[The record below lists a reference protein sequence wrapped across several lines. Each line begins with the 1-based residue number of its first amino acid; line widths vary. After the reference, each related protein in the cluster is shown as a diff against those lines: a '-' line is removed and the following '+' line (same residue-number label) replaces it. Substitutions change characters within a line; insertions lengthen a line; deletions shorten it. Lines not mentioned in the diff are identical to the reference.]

1 MNRRVL
7 WLSLAVFSISALPI
21 GIAKADVTPI
31 VEIAQSTSG
40 RSALRPCASPAHLT
54 CIESLSAILPNGT
67 TNEFKLLQAPTGSYL
82 DSKIQVTENS
92 LYSWS
97 FIDVDGSTRQMYTDG
112 NLSGE
117 NYRGEQVNFNLQP
130 KMTFAFVSPP
140 VKDVTSGIKFKFV
153 FRSSWVVPVAA
164 FLMASNAEYKDEKIE
179 NGHRYTYIGSPFVGT
194 NYVGRSLTGLSDEAS
209 DQTKSDSEN
218 IRMYFLIDHA
228 SSIPGGSYGDT
239 RCSKL
244 GYPVTSHNAYGGGIP
259 HLVDN
264 DTMKFEIYSPHLLST
279 GALTTGF
286 FSTYMSVTWMDCMW
300 PGNNV
305 SKSPKVEVSVINSD
319 GTTQVATTS
328 FKIENGFL
336 VVNARGFHFSSPTV
350 QLKAIKS
357 ESPTPAVSASPE
369 PSAVA
374 SEKAVASV
382 PVIKSG
388 KKVTIS
394 CIKMKT
400 LKKITGIN
408 PKCPSGYTKK

>member
-7 WLSLAVFSISALPI
+7 WLSLAIFSFSTAST
-21 GIAKADVTPI
+21 GFANADVTPI
-31 VEIAQSTSG
+31 VEIAKDTSG
-40 RSALRPCASPAHLT
+40 RMALRPCASPAHLT

-67 TNEFKLLQAPTGSYL
+67 TNEFKLLQAPTGNYL
-82 DSKIQVTENS
+82 DSKNQVTENS
-92 LYSWS
+92 LTSWS
-97 FIDVDGSTRQMYTDG
+97 FVDIDGTTRQIYTDG

-117 NYRGEQVNFNLQP
+117 KYKGEQVNFNLQP
-130 KMTFAFVSPP
+130 KMTFAFVDPP

-194 NYVGRSLTGLSDEAS
+194 NYVGGPLSGLSNEAS
-209 DQTKSDSEN
+209 DLTKSNSEE

-259 HLVDN
+259 RLVDN

-279 GALTTGF
+279 GALSTGF
-286 FSTYMSVTWMDCMW
+286 FTTYMSVSWMDCMW

-336 VVNARGFHFSSPTV
+336 VVNARGFHFSAPTI
-350 QLKAIKS
+350 QLKAIKAV
-357 ESPTPAVSASPE
+357 SPTPGVSASPT
-369 PSAVA
+369 PMA
-374 SEKAVASV
+374 SEKAVVAA
-382 PVIKSG
+382 PVIKSP

-400 LKKITGIN
+400 LKKITGTN
-408 PKCPSGYTKK
+408 PKCPSGYKKK

>member
-7 WLSLAVFSISALPI
+7 WISLAIISFSTLPI
-21 GIAKADVTPI
+21 GLASADVTPI
-31 VEIAQSTSG
+31 VEIEQSTSG
-40 RSALRPCASPAHLT
+40 RMALRPCTSPAHLT

-82 DSKIQVTENS
+82 DSKNQVTENS

-97 FIDVDGSTRQMYTDG
+97 FVDVDGTTRQIYTDG

-130 KMTFAFVSPP
+130 KMAFAFVSPQ

-279 GALTTGF
+279 GAPSTGF
-286 FSTYMSVTWMDCMW
+286 FSTYMSVAWMDCMW
-300 PGNNV
+300 PRNNV

-319 GTTQVATTS
+319 GTAQIATTS

-336 VVNARGFHFSSPTV
+336 VINARGFHFSAPTI
-350 QLKAIKS
+350 QLKAIRA
-357 ESPTPAVSASPE
+357 ESPTPVVSASPE
-369 PSAVA
+369 PAPMA
-374 SEKAVASV
+374 SEKAVVAA
-382 PVIKSG
+382 PVIKSP

-394 CIKMKT
+394 CIKIKT

-408 PKCPSGYTKK
+408 PKCPFGYKKK

>member
-1 MNRRVL
+1 MNRRIL
-7 WLSLAVFSISALPI
+7 WISLAIFSISTLPI
-21 GIAKADVTPI
+21 GIASADVTPI
-31 VEIAQSTSG
+31 VEIAQDTSG
-40 RSALRPCASPAHLT
+40 RMALRPCVSPAHLT

-82 DSKIQVTENS
+82 DSKNQVTENS
-92 LYSWS
+92 LTSWS
-97 FIDVDGSTRQMYTDG
+97 FVDVDGTTRQMYTDG

-130 KMTFAFVSPP
+130 KMAFAFVSPP

-194 NYVGRSLTGLSDEAS
+194 NYVGRSLTGLSNEAS

-264 DTMKFEIYSPHLLST
+264 DTMKFESYSPHLLST
-279 GALTTGF
+279 GAPSTGF
-286 FSTYMSVTWMDCMW
+286 FSTYMSVAWMDCMW

-319 GTTQVATTS
+319 GTAQVATTS
-328 FKIENGFL
+328 FKIDNGFL
-336 VVNARGFHFSSPTV
+336 VVHARGFHFSSPTV
-350 QLKAIKS
+350 QLKVIKT
-357 ESPTPAVSASPE
+357 EDPAPEVSASPT
-369 PSAVA
+369 PTPMP
-374 SEKAVASV
+374 SEKAATGV
-382 PVIKSG
+382 PAIKAQ
-388 KKVTIS
+388 KKITIN
-394 CIKMKT
+394 CTKKKT

>member
-7 WLSLAVFSISALPI
+7 WISLAIFSISTLPI
-21 GIAKADVTPI
+21 GLASADVTPI
-31 VEIAQSTSG
+31 VEIAQDTSG
-40 RSALRPCASPAHLT
+40 RMALRPCASPAHLT

-67 TNEFKLLQAPTGSYL
+67 TNEFKLLQAPTGNYL
-82 DSKIQVTENS
+82 DSKNQVTENS
-92 LYSWS
+92 LTSWS
-97 FIDVDGSTRQMYTDG
+97 FVDVDGTTRQIYTDG

-117 NYRGEQVNFNLQP
+117 NYKGEQVNFNLQP
-130 KMTFAFVSPP
+130 KMTFAFVDPP
-140 VKDVTSGIKFKFV
+140 VKDVTSGVKFKFV

-194 NYVGRSLTGLSDEAS
+194 NYAGRPLSGLSNEAS
-209 DQTKSDSEN
+209 DLTKSDSEN

-239 RCSKL
+239 RCSKF
-244 GYPVTSHNAYGGGIP
+244 GYPVTSHNAYGGGTP

-279 GALTTGF
+279 GALSTGF
-286 FSTYMSVTWMDCMW
+286 FSTYMSVAWMDCMW

-319 GTTQVATTS
+319 GTAQVATTS

-336 VVNARGFHFSSPTV
+336 VVNARGFHFSAPTI
-350 QLKAIKS
+350 QLKAIKAV
-357 ESPTPAVSASPE
+357 SPTVEVSTSPE
-369 PSAVA
+369 PAPMA
-374 SEKAVASV
+374 SEKAVVAV
-382 PVIKSG
+382 PAAKTS

-408 PKCPSGYTKK
+408 PKCPSGYKKK